1 MLAIMLAGSVTLATT
16 YTDNTMPSGNITT
29 TTDDPVEFDISNS
42 ATYSDVISGAGTV
55 TKNGDGT
62 LTLSNYDSSFTGDVY
77 INSGT
82 VLVTPQTYYSFIY
95 AYNSCL
101 GRKIAGRTI
110 YINSGATLSLGNQ
123 DNFSTGGDD
132 LPIVFVCDGGAIN
145 NPGTIDIYEYNG
157 KTRAYNFLQ
166 HTIFKNGA
174 TLHAVTGNESYKAY
188 KLHDVKIVRNDDN
201 SPAAPVTFTSDLTKV
216 NATICFGDRGGVI
229 SAGTSES
236 TVNVGE
242 ITSADSSVND
252 GVSDLV
258 ISAIVANPT
267 EGVSKVIKAGAGT
280 MELTAANT
288 YTGPMTVS
296 AGTLK
301 FTDNAVVANGTVTVE
316 DGATVEY
323 NVSNGTTK
331 LLTVASA
338 NQISGNGELVKT
350 GDGTLQIYTESA
362 GLVQAESFVVS
373 SGRLDMQE
381 FFSGTLTVE
390 DDAQFSPGISI
401 GSLEINGDF
410 DLAQYATLLMEIGGT
425 DKDAN
430 DILTVSGSVT
440 YDPGAI
446 VSFEVDSNSEYIPS
460 IYDIVAVEMPEVD
473 WDIVTF
479 SSSKFYPIRYEN
491 GIQYLGVV
499 VPEPSTWAMLILGV
513 VGLMYWR
520 KNAQK
525 RA

>member
-1 MLAIMLAGSVTLATT
+1 MLAGSVTLATT
-16 YTDNTMPSGNITT
+16 YTDNSMPSGNITT
-29 TTDDPVEFDISNS
+29 TTDDPVEFNISDS
-42 ATYSDVISGAGTV
+42 ATFSNTISGAGTV

-77 INSGT
+77 ISSGT
-82 VLVTPQTYYSFIY
+82 VLVTPQTYSSFIY

-101 GRKIAGRTI
+101 GRKIEGRTI

-123 DNFSTGGDD
+123 DIFTVANAD

-145 NPGTIDIYEYNG
+145 NPGTIGDPIDG
-157 KTRAYNFLQ
+157 GVTHAYNFLQ

-174 TLHAVTGNESYKAY
+174 TLHAVTGNEAWKAY
-188 KLHDVKIVRNDDN
+188 KLQDVKIARNDDN

-216 NATICFGDRGGVI
+216 NATICFGDSLI
-229 SAGTSES
+229 SAGTSVS
-236 TVNVGE
+236 TINVEE

-288 YTGPMTVS
+288 YTGAMTVS

>member
-1 MLAIMLAGSVTLATT
+1 MLAGSLTLATT

-29 TTDDPVEFDISNS
+29 TTDDPVEFNISDS
-42 ATYSDVISGAGTV
+42 ATYSRTISGAGTV

-62 LTLSNYDSSFTGDVY
+62 LTLTSEYSSFTGDAY

-82 VLVTPQTYYSFIY
+82 VLVTSQGYLNNHSG
-95 AYNSCL
+95 L
-101 GRKIAGRTI
+101 GQNIAGRNI
-110 YINSGATLSLGNQ
+110 YINNGATLNLGNQ
-123 DNFSTGGDD
+123 DNFGGAHMDI
-132 LPIVFVCDGGAIN
+132 PIVFVCDGGTIN
-145 NPGTIDIYEYNG
+145 NPGTIIIYEDYG

-174 TLHAVTGNESYKAY
+174 TLHAVTGNESWKAY
-188 KLHDVKIVRNDDN
+188 KLHDVTIARNDDN

-216 NATICFGDRGGVI
+216 NATICFGDKSGVI

-252 GVSDLV
+252 GGSDLV
-258 ISAIVANPT
+258 ISAIIANPY
-267 EGVSKVIKAGAGT
+267 ECDSSGSKIKKTGAGT

-301 FTDNAVVANGTVTVE
+301 FTDNAVVPNGTVTVE

-338 NQISGNGELVKT
+338 NQISGDGELVKT

-440 YDPGAI
+440 YEPGAI

-499 VPEPSTWAMLILGV
+499 VPEPSTWALLVLGAA
-513 VGLMYWR
+513 GMMYWR